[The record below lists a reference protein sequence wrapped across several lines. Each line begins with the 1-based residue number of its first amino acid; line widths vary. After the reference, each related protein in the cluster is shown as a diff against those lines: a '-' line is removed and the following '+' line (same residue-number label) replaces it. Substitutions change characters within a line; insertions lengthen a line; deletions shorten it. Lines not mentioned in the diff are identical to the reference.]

1 MRDSFNKELL
11 DLASKNKNLYLLT
24 ADIGFQVFDEF
35 RAKNKDRFLNMG
47 VSEAN
52 MIGVAAGMT
61 LNNKIPICY
70 TIIPFLIMRAFEQI
84 RTDVCIQNLPVKL
97 VGVGGGVAYGTLGP
111 THHSIVDISIMR
123 SLPNMTVISPADPIE
138 TRKATKALIEID
150 GPVYLRL
157 GKNGEP
163 NLLDNNTEFKIGR
176 GVKIKDGSDISIIST
191 GPILNLSINLAE
203 QLLTKGIKAD
213 VINMH
218 TIKPIDKEIIYETAI
233 KTNKIITIEEHNVI
247 GGLGSAVAEVVGE
260 FNFISRLKIFGIND
274 KFNYGVGGQS
284 FHYKNNGLT
293 LENILNQVENFV
305 NE

>member
-11 DLASKNKNLYLLT
+11 NLASKDKNLYLLT

-35 RAKNKDRFLNMG
+35 REKNKDRFLNMG

-97 VGVGGGVAYGTLGP
+97 VGVGGGVSYGTLGP

-123 SLPNMTVISPADPIE
+123 SLPNMTVISPADPLE
-138 TRKATKALIEID
+138 TRKATKALLEID

-163 NLLDNNTEFKIGR
+163 NLLNSNSEFKIGK

-203 QLLTKGIKAD
+203 QLMKKGIKAD
-213 VINMH
+213 VINIH
-218 TIKPIDKEIIYETAI
+218 TIKPIDKDIIYESAF

-247 GGLGSAVAEVVGE
+247 GGLGSAVAEVIGE
-260 FNFISRLKIFGIND
+260 FNFNSRLKIFGIND

-293 LENILNQVENFV
+293 LENLTKQIEIFI

>member
-293 LENILNQVENFV
+293 LENIINQVENFV